1 MEYLIFYYGTCLM
14 GLVSI
19 ISMLA
24 IYTSNKR
31 VLKESKNPAQAKEK
45 WTANFIAE
53 HQKLLKDNIQIH
65 NPAVY
70 VMKRMRGRKIGPWS
84 MHEIKGISWITLCLS
99 FLFAGGQFF
108 LLGEGRNQV
117 VTLLPF
123 KVELPAMSLT
133 VFTAI
138 GLGIVLLGLKILTGT
153 GYHEEEIETNL
164 LDYVENRCKEPVK
177 AVPQKKAAKSVENP
191 KKDEVLKQ
199 IEQGILETAAT
210 DNRYAHLLDK
220 EEKAIVK
227 DVVKEFL
234 AGSQKK

>member
-19 ISMLA
+19 VSMLA

-70 VMKRMRGRKIGPWS
+70 VMKRMRGRKIGPCS
-84 MHEIKGISWITLCLS
+84 MHQIKGISWITLCLS

-108 LLGEGRNQV
+108 LLGEGRDKV
-117 VTLLPF
+117 VRLFPL
-123 KVELPAMSLT
+123 KAELPAMSLT
-133 VFTAI
+133 VFTTI

-164 LDYVENRCKEPVK
+164 LDYVENRCKEPAKV
-177 AVPQKKAAKSVENP
+177 VPIKKTAKHVENS
-191 KKDEVLKQ
+191 KKDEVLKE
-199 IEQGILETAAT
+199 IERGILETAAT

-227 DVVKEFL
+227 NVVKEFL

>member
-84 MHEIKGISWITLCLS
+84 MHQIKGISWITLCLS
-99 FLFAGGQFF
+99 FLFAGAQFF
-108 LLGEGRNQV
+108 LLGEGSEKV
-117 VTLLPF
+117 VRLFPF
-123 KVELPAMSLT
+123 NIEFPAMSLT
-133 VFTAI
+133 VFTTI

-164 LDYVENRCKEPVK
+164 LDYVENRCKEPVQ
-177 AVPQKKAAKSVENP
+177 ADPPKKASKPAGNP

-210 DNRYAHLLDK
+210 DSRYAHLLDK

-234 AGSQKK
+234 TGSQKK

>member
-14 GLVSI
+14 GLFSI
-19 ISMLA
+19 VSMLA

-53 HQKLLKDNIQIH
+53 HQNLLKDNIQIH

-70 VMKRMRGRKIGPWS
+70 VMKRMRGRKIGLWS
-84 MHEIKGISWITLCLS
+84 MHQIKGISWITLCLS
-99 FLFAGGQFF
+99 FLFAGAQFF
-108 LLGEGRNQV
+108 LLGEGRDKV
-117 VTLLPF
+117 VRLFLLN
-123 KVELPAMSLT
+123 VELPAMSLT
-133 VFTAI
+133 VFTTV

-164 LDYVENRCKEPVK
+164 LDYVENHCKEPVK
-177 AVPQKKAAKSVENP
+177 ADYPKKTVKPEENF

-210 DNRYAHLLDK
+210 DSRYAHLLDK
-220 EEKAIVK
+220 EEKAIIK

-234 AGSQKK
+234 AESQKK

>member
-19 ISMLA
+19 VSMLA

-84 MHEIKGISWITLCLS
+84 MHQIKGISWITLCLS
-99 FLFAGGQFF
+99 FLFAGAQFF
-108 LLGEGRNQV
+108 FIGRGQRQSCKTFPIKGRASCHEPYSIYYHWTWNCTFGGKNINRNRISRGRNRN
-117 VTLLPF
+117 
-123 KVELPAMSLT
+123 KS
-133 VFTAI
+133 I
-138 GLGIVLLGLKILTGT
+138 GLCGKSQNIKCLCAEN
-153 GYHEEEIETNL
+153 EEELWST
-164 LDYVENRCKEPVK
+164 
-177 AVPQKKAAKSVENP
+177 
-191 KKDEVLKQ
+191 
-199 IEQGILETAAT
+199 
-210 DNRYAHLLDK
+210 
-220 EEKAIVK
+220 
-227 DVVKEFL
+227 
-234 AGSQKK
+234 